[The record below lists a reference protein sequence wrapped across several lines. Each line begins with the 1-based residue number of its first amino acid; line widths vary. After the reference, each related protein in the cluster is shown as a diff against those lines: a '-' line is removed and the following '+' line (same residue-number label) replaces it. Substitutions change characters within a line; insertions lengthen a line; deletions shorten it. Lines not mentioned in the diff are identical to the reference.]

1 MPLYE
6 FKCLG
11 CGHQFEALVR
21 PHEGSPLCPSCQGDD
36 LERILS
42 MFAVSSEATRATNLN
57 RARKAGEKERRDKRE
72 AEMDEIRHHSH

>member
-6 FKCLG
+6 YRCLG
-11 CGHQFEALVR
+11 CGHEFEALVR
-21 PHEGSPLCPSCQGDD
+21 HNASAICPSCQGND

-42 MFAVSSEATRATNLN
+42 LFAVSSEATRATNLN
-57 RARKAGEKERRDKRE
+57 RARKAGAKERRDKQE